1 MSKFENG
8 DIVRIVPWDCEGIE
22 PPYGWSSVENTREGT
37 LKLKGKK
44 KIVAN
49 INALVVERVESP
61 AVTLT
66 ENKIENRVY
75 YWCMS
80 EAGRLLVDSR
90 FVEAV
95 SS

>member
-8 DIVRIVPWDCEGIE
+8 DIVRIVPYDCEGIE
-22 PPYGWSSVENTREGT
+22 PPYGWSIVENTREGT

-44 KIVAN
+44 KIAAN
-49 INALVVERVESP
+49 VNALIVERIESP
-61 AVTLT
+61 AATLT
-66 ENKIENRVY
+66 EHQIDNRVY

-80 EAGRLLVDSR
+80 EMGRLLVDSR